1 MKERMRKLI
10 AKEWC
15 SQLTANSKKHYAGQT
30 RLTRALQDTEY
41 NIIDYTM
48 QWSATPQGSGYWR
61 EINRIFGYNI

>member
-15 SQLTANSKKHYAGQT
+15 SQLTANSKKRYPG
-30 RLTRALQDTEY
+30 RLTNALRHPEY

-48 QWSATPQGSGYWR
+48 EWAVTPQGRSYWHNLN
-61 EINRIFGYNI
+61 IIFGYNI

>member
-15 SQLTANSKKHYAGQT
+15 SQLTANSKKRYAGRA
-30 RLTRALQDTEY
+30 RLTTALRDTTY

-48 QWSATPQGSGYWR
+48 QWSATPQGGTYWCD
-61 EINRIFGYNI
+61 INSTFGYNI

>member
-15 SQLTANSKKHYAGQT
+15 SQLTANSKKRYRM
-30 RLTRALQDTEY
+30 RLTTALQNTTY

-48 QWSATPQGSGYWR
+48 EWATTPQGRSYWQNL
-61 EINRIFGYNI
+61 NRTFGYNI

>member
-15 SQLTANSKKHYAGQT
+15 SQLTANSKKRYEM
-30 RLTRALQDTEY
+30 RLTWALQNTDY

-48 QWSATPQGSGYWR
+48 QWATTPQGRTYWCD
-61 EINRIFGYNI
+61 INRTFGYNI

>member
-15 SQLTANSKKHYAGQT
+15 SQLTANSKKRYVG
-30 RLTRALQDTEY
+30 RLTMALQDTTY

-48 QWSATPQGSGYWR
+48 QWSVTPQGASYWQ

>member
-15 SQLTANSKKHYAGQT
+15 SQLTANSKKRYEM
-30 RLTRALQDTEY
+30 RLTRALQNTGY

-48 QWSATPQGSGYWR
+48 EWAVTPQGRSYWQ
-61 EINRIFGYNI
+61 NLNSTFGYNI